1 MTMPRA
7 AKKLA
12 TPLYELTAT
21 EIVAAIAAGKTTCEA
36 MARQFKRMLAEMQTF
51 FIFCARS

>member
-36 MARQFKRMLAEMQTF
+36 VARQFKQMLAEMQTF
-51 FIFCARS
+51 FIFCAPS